1 MTQQILKFFV
11 TTRLKHPFSTILLLG
26 ISSVVQGV
34 VLGLWV
40 KRKEHCMNVVL
51 NILVVIKAV
60 QFGHILMN
68 VKALNKLKT

>member
-34 VLGLWV
+34 VPVLWV
-40 KRKEHCMNVVL
+40 KRKENCMNVAL

-60 QFGHILMN
+60 QFRNILMN